1 MSQPVQPET
10 PIQRSMREMR
20 ATIKRLESLGNATV
34 NSIALELRHQMI
46 DLTARVNEMAVNAAA
61 RRMTGDAEQL
71 KPQAAIEETPLFARV
86 AMSETPSAE
95 DIERKMLQAHW
106 REGDHTQ
113 DREEGV
119 DP

>member
-10 PIQRSMREMR
+10 PIQRSLREMR

-34 NSIALELRHQMI
+34 NRLALELRHHMI

-61 RRMTGDAEQL
+61 RRMTGDADPL
-71 KPQAAIEETPLFARV
+71 KPQAAIEETPLFSRV
-86 AMSETPSAE
+86 AMIAPPSAE
-95 DIERKMLQAHW
+95 ELARIDQAHW

-113 DREEGV
+113 DREGNDE
-119 DP
+119 